1 MSIYKHDIN
10 MRGFGTWPLKGQDA
24 QDAIANAVKV
34 GYRAI
39 DTAQMYENEA
49 DVWSALKATGI
60 PRDQLCITT
69 KVAPDNFTPERF
81 IPSVEAS
88 IKALGGT
95 PPDVLLLHWP
105 TVGGDCVPALELLQ
119 QAHDKGLAGEIGIS
133 NYTIAQMKT
142 ATETLTSPIA
152 VNQVEFHPLINQ
164 SKLYDAASAMGIPI
178 SAYCPIVKGK
188 VLEVPDF
195 AEIGAPYGKGAV
207 QVALRWI
214 LQKGVMPL
222 PMSTKPKNIASNF
235 DIMDFAL
242 NNVDM
247 ARIDALAKRTNY
259 RQVVNVP
266 WAPDWDNNSFTTG

>member
-24 QDAIANAVKV
+24 KDAVANAVKV

-95 PPDVLLLHWP
+95 PPNVLLLHWP

-133 NYTIAQMKT
+133 NYTVAQMKT

-152 VNQVEFHPLINQ
+152 VNQV
-164 SKLYDAASAMGIPI
+164 
-178 SAYCPIVKGK
+178 
-188 VLEVPDF
+188 
-195 AEIGAPYGKGAV
+195 
-207 QVALRWI
+207 
-214 LQKGVMPL
+214 
-222 PMSTKPKNIASNF
+222 
-235 DIMDFAL
+235 
-242 NNVDM
+242 
-247 ARIDALAKRTNY
+247 
-259 RQVVNVP
+259 
-266 WAPDWDNNSFTTG
+266 